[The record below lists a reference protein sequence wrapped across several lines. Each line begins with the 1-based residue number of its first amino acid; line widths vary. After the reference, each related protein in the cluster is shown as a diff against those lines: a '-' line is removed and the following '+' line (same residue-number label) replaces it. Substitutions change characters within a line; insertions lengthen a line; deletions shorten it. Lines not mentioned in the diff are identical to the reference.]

1 MSELQELFGVQPQ
14 SQRPQLTIWD
24 RSRRGCMYIGLAAFS
39 CFVTQL
45 ARVMPPLLPVIGI
58 GMGAGAIALLA
69 WAWLTPGDQRLSI
82 TLAGLAKI
90 TGVALGLW
98 DAVELLQ
105 LIGVKHWLA
114 AGVILVIGLFVF
126 MSEGE
131 GHGRKN

>member
-14 SQRPQLTIWD
+14 RPQLTAWD
-24 RSRRGCMYIGLAAFS
+24 RLRRSCFYVGLASFS
-39 CFVTQL
+39 CLATQL
-45 ARVMPPLLPVIGI
+45 ARIMPPLLPVVGI
-58 GMGAGAIALLA
+58 LMGAGTLGLLA

-90 TGVALGLW
+90 TGIALGLW

-105 LIGVKHWLA
+105 LIGIKHWLA

-126 MSEGE
+126 MGE